1 MAAGGVRAVHL
12 LTGRLLMSETRSAP
26 VTGRTTTSF
35 LWPPSDCREG
45 GEPSLGNFALGN
57 FALGDFSL
65 GDFSLDPASGDL
77 GKPLAADTAVARRIP
92 QLDTIER
99 TCHDDPRI
107 QFQPRVFAQLLVD
120 VDAPLGV

>member
-26 VTGRTTTSF
+26 VTSRTTTSF
-35 LWPPSDCREG
+35 LWPPSDCLER
-45 GEPSLGNFALGN
+45 GETPLGNFALCN
-57 FALGDFSL
+57 FSL

-77 GKPLAADTAVARRIP
+77 GKPLAADAGVARQVP
-92 QLDTIER
+92 QLDSIKR

-107 QFQPRVFAQLLVD
+107 QFQTRVFAQLLID